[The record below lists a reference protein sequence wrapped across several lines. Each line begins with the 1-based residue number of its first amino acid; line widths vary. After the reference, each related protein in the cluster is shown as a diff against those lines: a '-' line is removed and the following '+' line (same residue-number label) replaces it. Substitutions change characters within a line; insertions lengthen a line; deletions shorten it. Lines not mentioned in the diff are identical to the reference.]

1 MESAKGCSDTT
12 LYSPGIIRTAKSLQ
26 MENVKILVLY
36 TDFLSG
42 GSDIHSL
49 KYIEVYSFFFFLFIN
64 FLAGVQIGLT
74 PALKTL

>member
-1 MESAKGCSDTT
+1 MESAKGCSDAT
-12 LYSPGIIRTAKSLQ
+12 LYRPGIIRTAKSLQ

-49 KYIEVYSFFFFLFIN
+49 KYIFFFFFLFIN